1 MPYVEK
7 LFDTKMVQS
16 IDIVVDEDDWQNL
29 LDNAQEKEYITCS
42 IVIDGTALNNVGI
55 RTKGN
60 SSLSQVTTD
69 RYSFK
74 VEFDH
79 YDDAQNYYGLDKLC
93 LNNLIQD
100 NTYLKD
106 YSCYDMFLSLIHIS
120 IRTSSTW
127 SGATFALL
135 RASLITM
142 EPSLSLIHI

>member
-7 LFDTKMVQS
+7 LFDTNMVHS

-69 RYSFK
+69 RYS
-74 VEFDH
+74 
-79 YDDAQNYYGLDKLC
+79 LRS
-93 LNNLIQD
+93 NL
-100 NTYLKD
+100 TTTTTPK
-106 YSCYDMFLSLIHIS
+106 
-120 IRTSSTW
+120 T
-127 SGATFALL
+127 
-135 RASLITM
+135 TM
-142 EPSLSLIHI
+142 AWTNSA